1 MTFEQL
7 LVLLIGGGGSAGLLS
22 AFLTRKSGK
31 ERTNIDLLDRAY
43 KEIER
48 IDKKLK
54 EAYTELEMEKGKNEK
69 LEIIIEDMEK
79 DKFKLEQIIIKLK
92 EGRDK

>member
-7 LVLLIGGGGSAGLLS
+7 LILLIGGGGAAGLLS
-22 AFLTRKSGK
+22 AFFTRKSGK
-31 ERTNIDLLDRAY
+31 EKTDIDLLDRAY

-54 EAYTELEMEKGKNEK
+54 EAYTELELEKGKNEK
-69 LEIIIEDMEK
+69 LETIIEDMEK
-79 DKFKLEQIIIKLK
+79 DKFNLEQIIIKLK

>member
-7 LVLLIGGGGSAGLLS
+7 LVLLIGGGGAAGLLS
-22 AFLTRKSGK
+22 AFFTRKSSK
-31 ERTNIDLLDRAY
+31 EKTDIDLLDRAY

-48 IDKKLK
+48 IDTKLK
-54 EAYTELEMEKGKNEK
+54 EAYAELELEKGKNEK
-69 LEIIIEDMEK
+69 LETIIEDMEK
-79 DKFKLEQIIIKLK
+79 DKFNLEQIIIKLK

>member
-7 LVLLIGGGGSAGLLS
+7 VILLVGGGGAAGLLS
-22 AFLTRKSGK
+22 AFFTRKSSK
-31 ERTNIDLLDRAY
+31 DKSDIDLLDRAY

-48 IDKKLK
+48 IDIKLK
-54 EAYTELEMEKGKNEK
+54 EAYDELELEKGENENLKN
-69 LEIIIEDMEK
+69 IIKDMKK
-79 DKFKLEQIIIKLK
+79 DKSRLEKIIQKLK

>member
-7 LVLLIGGGGSAGLLS
+7 LVLLIGGGGVAGLLS
-22 AFLTRKSGK
+22 AFFTRKSGK
-31 ERTNIDLLDRAY
+31 EKTNIDLLDRAY

-54 EAYTELEMEKGKNEK
+54 EAYIELELEKGKNEK
-69 LEIIIEDMEK
+69 LETIIEDMEK
-79 DKFKLEQIIIKLK
+79 DKFNLEQIIIKLK